1 MLIKNIHYITK
12 NLKERFNFD
21 PTVKSKPVSDIDSLE
36 LALSHHWRRDTSMFP
51 SERQRLQV
59 PAVFPLCAGT
69 GARPGEFVDA
79 SVPNPN
85 QSEVTNNP
93 NFQEGNRTLCKALC
107 SEDVRIFW
115 SAMKVIARRWPW
127 MSGWLTI
134 KGSIIVQNRKLV
146 YRLGSCFNVADL
158 VRYVSRTIFLFTKRV
173 PSFAPSPISSHWH
186 LWMTTLRP
194 LHWRMW
200 RRWASWRSKN
210 PEKG

>member
-1 MLIKNIHYITK
+1 MLLIKNIHYITK

-21 PTVKSKPVSDIDSLE
+21 PTVKSKPVSDIDSLA

-59 PAVFPLCAGT
+59 PAVFLLCAGT

-107 SEDVRIFW
+107 SEDVRIFLIRDEGKRPAL
-115 SAMKVIARRWPW
+115 AMDVRLAHH
-127 MSGWLTI
+127 
-134 KGSIIVQNRKLV
+134 KGVNNRPK
-146 YRLGSCFNVADL
+146 
-158 VRYVSRTIFLFTKRV
+158 
-173 PSFAPSPISSHWH
+173 P
-186 LWMTTLRP
+186 
-194 LHWRMW
+194 
-200 RRWASWRSKN
+200 
-210 PEKG
+210 